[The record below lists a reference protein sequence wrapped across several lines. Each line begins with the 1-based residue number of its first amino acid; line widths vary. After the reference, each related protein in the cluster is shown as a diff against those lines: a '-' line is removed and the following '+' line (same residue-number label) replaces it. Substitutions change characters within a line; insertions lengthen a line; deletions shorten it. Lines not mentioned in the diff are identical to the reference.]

1 MAASTASRGWAACLA
16 ILSHMVFQALPKP
29 DLDQESGKESASA
42 LRVLLDE
49 VLPVVTHATSHRC
62 CASSSSQKT
71 DDTPSQHALL
81 QDSTCQPGVAS
92 DTLPVESTLL
102 LLGASARLLRFCVTL
117 AAVNKD
123 AYSTLS
129 RSPHPATRTPH
140 QDDLVAALDAVLAL
154 ASDLVSGGPWWQEA
168 RARHPLA
175 LVDALYDT
183 SVVREN
189 YCMPGYT

>member
-1 MAASTASRGWAACLA
+1 
-16 ILSHMVFQALPKP
+16 MVFQILPKA

-49 VLPVVTHATSHRC
+49 VLPVLTHAASHRC

-71 DDTPSQHALL
+71 ADTPSQHVLL
-81 QDSTCQPGVAS
+81 QDSTCQPGVPS

-102 LLGASARLLRFCVTL
+102 LLEASARLLRFCIPL
-117 AAVNKD
+117 AVVNTD

-129 RSPHPATRTPH
+129 RSPHPATHNPH
-140 QDDLVAALDAVLAL
+140 QNDLVAALGAVLAL

-168 RARHPLA
+168 RACHPLT

-183 SVVREN
+183 SLVRKTMA
-189 YCMPGYT
+189 CLAIHRLMWPLDMVQT